1 MLYSACE
8 QAPSAEL
15 VDPELLTRYF
25 AKFDEQFF
33 HYCDKELAK
42 INTFYAEKLAEATRK
57 YSGLR
62 SDLHDAQEEQFHGK
76 ERSFRSKHIL
86 RKKSVPAR
94 KIQELKLAF
103 SEFYLSLI
111 LLQNYQNLNF
121 TGFRKILKKHD
132 KLLSQDVGATF
143 RTDQVEQSHFY
154 TNKDI
159 DRLIQETESLVTQDI
174 EHGDR
179 QKAMKRLRVPPL
191 GEQQSPYTTF
201 KVGLFSGAF
210 VVLLGAVVLS
220 SVFYADDVNF
230 RVALRLYRG
239 PLLLIEFLFLWG
251 INVYGWRSSGVN
263 HVLIFELDPRNH
275 LSEQHI
281 IELASIF
288 GVIWSLSVLG
298 FIYSDALA
306 IPRYANPF
314 MMYILMTVFLLNPT
328 KTFRHE
334 ARFWT
339 IRILTRVVLAPFF
352 FVTFADFWLADQL
365 NSVVPALLD
374 LQYFFCFFSGLK
386 DWTTADGGEWLY
398 LPTMIEFST
407 IIINFFLD
415 N

>member
-1 MLYSACE
+1 M
-8 QAPSAEL
+8 
-15 VDPELLTRYF
+15 
-25 AKFDEQFF
+25 K
-33 HYCDKELAK
+33 H
-42 INTFYAEKLAEATRK
+42 
-57 YSGLR
+57 
-62 SDLHDAQEEQFHGK
+62 
-76 ERSFRSKHIL
+76 SFRSKHIL

-132 KLLSQDVGATF
+132 KLLSQDEGAKF
-143 RTDQVEQSHFY
+143 RTEQVEQSHFY

-220 SVFYADDVNF
+220 SVFYGDDVNF

-239 PLLLIEFLFLWG
+239 PLLVIEFLFLWG
-251 INVYGWRSSGVN
+251 INVYGWRSAGVN

-298 FIYSDALA
+298 FIYSDALS

-314 MMYILMTVFLLNPT
+314 MMYILMTVFLFNPT

-339 IRILTRVVLAPFF
+339 IRVITRVVLAPFF

-365 NSVVPALLD
+365 NSIVPALLD
-374 LQYFFCFFSGLK
+374 LQYFFCFFVRLK
-386 DWTTADGGEWLY
+386 DWTNATAEGELGGERHHRKRS
-398 LPTMIEFST
+398 I
-407 IIINFFLD
+407 
-415 N
+415 